1 MTEAFDPVQ
10 LRWYLWRRSR
20 ESNASVFGQKSERD
34 PMRDLDRPKQQAA
47 ERALDLIRDGQVIGL
62 GTGSTARFAIE
73 GLGRRIQEGL
83 SVKGVP
89 TSVATERLAS
99 ELAIPLVD
107 LNLAGVI
114 DVTLDG
120 ADEVDPDFNMIKGGG
135 GALTREKLVALA
147 SVKRVILVD
156 ESKLVSKL
164 GQSRLLPIE
173 VLPFAWTMAARLL
186 TGLGCVATLR
196 DASGMPFVTDNGN
209 HILDCAFGPIE
220 DAAALEKRIKLL
232 PGVIECG
239 LFIGIADTLII
250 GFDDRVEIRERA
262 A

>member
-1 MTEAFDPVQ
+1 MTTMQDQAK
-10 LRWYLWRRSR
+10 RR
-20 ESNASVFGQKSERD
+20 
-34 PMRDLDRPKQQAA
+34 AA
-47 ERALDLIRDGQVIGL
+47 EHAIGMVNDGQVIGL

-73 GLGRRIQEGL
+73 GLGRRIREGL

-89 TSVATERLAS
+89 TSVATERLAR

-107 LNLAGVI
+107 LNRAGVI

-135 GALTREKLVALA
+135 GALTREKLVALT

-173 VLPFAWTMAARLL
+173 VLPFAWTLAARLL
-186 TGLGCVATLR
+186 TGLGCVANLR
-196 DASGMPFVTDNGN
+196 DANGMPFVTDNGN
-209 HILDCAFGPIE
+209 NILDCAFGPIE
-220 DAAALEKRIKLL
+220 DAATLEKRIKLL

-239 LFIGIADTLII
+239 LFIGIADTLVI
-250 GFDDRVEIRERA
+250 GFDDRVEVRERP
-262 A
+262 

>member
-1 MTEAFDPVQ
+1 M
-10 LRWYLWRRSR
+10 
-20 ESNASVFGQKSERD
+20 K
-34 PMRDLDRPKQQAA
+34 DLDRPKQQAA

-62 GTGSTARFAIE
+62 GTGSTAKFAIE
-73 GLGRRIQEGL
+73 GLGRLVRDGL

-89 TSVATERLAS
+89 TSVATERLAR
-99 ELAIPLVD
+99 ELAIPLVN
-107 LNLAGVI
+107 LNEAGVI

-147 SVKRVILVD
+147 SVKRIILVD
-156 ESKLVSKL
+156 ESKLVSRL

-173 VLPFAWTMAARLL
+173 VLPFAWTLAARLL
-186 TGLGCVATLR
+186 TGLGCVASLR
-196 DASGMPFVTDNGN
+196 EHDGVPFVTDNGN

-220 DAAALEKRIKLL
+220 DAATLEKRIKLL

-239 LFIGIADTLII
+239 LFIGIADTLVI
-250 GFDDRVEIRERA
+250 GFDGRVEVRERPA
-262 A
+262 